1 MKKDTET
8 LIANHEIK
16 DLEREFWEAAS
27 CGEKLY
33 LKSETVDGYLEQSRR
48 RYELEPEIIDFAS
61 FDKHQGQRVLEI
73 GLGLGADHQK
83 WAEAGTDLFGVD
95 LTNRSV
101 AHVKRRLE
109 LLGLHSSLQVG
120 DAEKL
125 PFPDNYFD
133 VVYSWGVLMCT
144 PDTPKAIREV
154 YRVLKCGGTAKIM
167 LYHKYSLVGFML
179 WVRYA
184 LLRGRPFTPLIDIY
198 INNLESYGTKAYS
211 VEEARELFKDFI
223 IDELNTFLTHG
234 DLLSS
239 PAGQRHRGPLLSV
252 ARILWPRWFFKK
264 ILPRYGLF
272 MTILAQK
279 KQDAFGKTICAE

>member
-1 MKKDTET
+1 MKSDKKNKSTNQE
-8 LIANHEIK
+8 AKE
-16 DLEREFWEAAS
+16 LEKAFWEAAS

-33 LKSETVDGYLEQSRR
+33 LKRETMDGYLEQSRV
-48 RYELEPEIIDFAS
+48 RYELEPEILDFAS
-61 FDKHQGQRVLEI
+61 FEKHKGQKVLEI

-83 WAEAGTDLFGVD
+83 WAEAGADLFGVD
-95 LTNRSV
+95 LTERSIE
-101 AHVKRRLE
+101 HVKRRFE
-109 LLGLHSSLQVG
+109 LFGLHSNTQVG

-125 PFPDNYFD
+125 PFPDNFFD

-154 YRVLKCGGTAKIM
+154 YRVLKPGGTAKVM

-184 LLRGRPFTPLIDIY
+184 LLRGRPFTPLLDIY

-223 IDELNTFLTHG
+223 VDNISTFLTHG

-239 PAGQRHRGPLLSV
+239 LAGQRHQGPLLSI
-252 ARILWPRWFFKK
+252 ARLVWPRWFFKK
-264 ILPRYGLF
+264 FLHRYGLF
-272 MTILAQK
+272 MTILA
-279 KQDAFGKTICAE
+279 GK